1 MIRRQFKEWE
11 YSAVEEYIQTMGK
24 KSELPGIYKIDF
36 AIHDEDCTL
45 YLQPDNNRW
54 VNVLYAQHGEE
65 YITGG
70 SVLASMFELTA
81 YEILKACR

>member
-36 AIHDEDCTL
+36 TINDEDCTL

-54 VNVLYAQHGEE
+54 
-65 YITGG
+65 
-70 SVLASMFELTA
+70 
-81 YEILKACR
+81 